1 MRRALVLAL
10 GSFITLSGCAAEPS
24 PETGVT
30 TKPRSVLLITIDT
43 LRADALGSYG
53 ATGARTPTLDQLA
66 REGVRVERAWA
77 TAPITLPS
85 HASILTGRYPPSHSS
100 RHNGVAVSDTVPT
113 LATTLQAKGMAT
125 AAFVSAFPLDRRFG
139 LARGFDVYDD
149 QMPRPPGGATLNE
162 RPGRDTVSR
171 ATTWLGAHRDQA
183 FFLWVH
189 LFEPHAP
196 YGDAAGGRSPRARYA
211 DEVAQV
217 DQDITRLLAAL
228 GPAAAQTM
236 VIATADHGEA
246 FGEHG
251 EIGHSVFV
259 YDTTLRV
266 PLILRGPG
274 IPAGGVV
281 QGDVSLID
289 IAPTTL
295 ALLGERMDTDGR
307 SLVTALASGRAEAR
321 TIYAESFAPLLDFG
335 WAGLRSVRRDA
346 WKYIA
351 APRPELFAI
360 AEDPAESRNL
370 VSEQPAQAARLDAD
384 VARWSGPEPAAAVPD
399 RSDIA
404 RLQGL
409 GYLQGSRAP
418 GVGRRADPKD
428 RIALAS
434 RIAEV
439 TSGEIHG
446 PALIPALTSLVREDP
461 DNPQVRLR
469 LGYAYLEQG
478 RCSQAEPHLRAAMT
492 MGGGSADAGL
502 GLATCRGQAGDL
514 AGARRALL
522 AARDAEPGNPVVIA
536 NLGLLALDENRV
548 ADAVTD
554 LRAALEVDPLLF
566 QARFG
571 LARALARSGDRQGAA
586 REAATLLSQLP
597 PSAPQRPEIERFLQA
612 VR

>member
-1 MRRALVLAL
+1 MTRIVFLAALAC
-10 GSFITLSGCAAEPS
+10 GACAAQPTPS
-24 PETGVT
+24 PASA

-66 REGVRVERAWA
+66 RDGVRVERAWA

-85 HASILTGRYPPSHSS
+85 HASILTGRYPPSHTS
-100 RHNGVAVSDTVPT
+100 RHNGVAMSETVPT
-113 LATTLQAKGMAT
+113 LATTLQAKGLAT

-162 RPGRDTVSR
+162 RPGHETVSR
-171 ATTWLGAHRDQA
+171 ATTWLGANRDQS

-196 YGDAAGGRSPRARYA
+196 YGDAAGGRSARARYA

-217 DQDITRLLAAL
+217 DQDVTRLLAAL
-228 GPAAAQTM
+228 GPASAQTL

-281 QGDVSLID
+281 QGDVSLVD

-295 ALLGERMDTDGR
+295 ALIEGAMDTDGR
-307 SLVTALASGRAEAR
+307 SLVPALASGRAEAR

-335 WAGLRSVRRDA
+335 WAGLRSVRREG

-351 APRPELFAI
+351 APRPELFSL
-360 AEDPAESRNL
+360 AEDPAELRNL
-370 VSEQPAQAARLDAD
+370 ASEQQVQAARLDAD
-384 VARWSGPEPAAAVPD
+384 VARWSGPEPGAAAPASPD
-399 RSDIA
+399 RA
-404 RLQGL
+404 RLQSL
-409 GYLQGSRAP
+409 GYLQGAP
-418 GVGRRADPKD
+418 SQGDGRRADPKD

-439 TSGEIHG
+439 TSGEIQG
-446 PALIPALTSLVREDP
+446 AALIPALSSLLREDP

-478 RCSQAEPHLRAAMT
+478 LCPKAEPHLRAAMAT
-492 MGGGSADAGL
+492 GSPSADAGL
-502 GLATCRGQAGDL
+502 GLARCRSQAGDR

-522 AARDAEPGNPVVIA
+522 AARAAEPGNPVVTA

-548 ADAVTD
+548 ADAITD
-554 LRAALEVDPLLF
+554 LRAALDLDPLLL

-571 LARALARSGDRQGAA
+571 LARALARSGDRLGAA
-586 REAATLLSQLP
+586 REATTLLRQLP
-597 PSAPQRPEIERFLQA
+597 PTAPERPEIERFLRA
-612 VR
+612 VS